1 MKVLLKLWN
10 IGDDEVANP
19 SYILAHGYGVTKSK
33 KLPISAKRTLEK
45 TVELMKKFP
54 SAKCIIF
61 DSNYFD
67 VPENFSGK
75 SEEYECALK
84 KKYLTSL
91 GADFSRI
98 NFGTDFKRSPLT
110 ICSTIQEIGLAI
122 FHFKLW
128 GDEVVSV
135 CDRAHARRVR
145 YIWKKSIHDWPWLV
159 KYKIIGVDGVWTKNM
174 PSKWQQS
181 DFRWLMCNVVGCLAY
196 AFLGI
201 NRFRKV
207 THKVK

>member
-1 MKVLLKLWN
+1 VIDLLKLWN

-19 SYILAHGYGVTKSK
+19 SYILAHGYGTTKNK
-33 KLPISAKRTLEK
+33 ELPISAKRVLEK

-61 DSNYFD
+61 DSNYFA
-67 VPENFSGK
+67 VPQKYTGK
-75 SEEYECALK
+75 SEEYECELK
-84 KKYLTSL
+84 KKYLASL

-98 NFGTDFKRSPLT
+98 IFGTDFKQVPLT
-110 ICSTIQEIGLAI
+110 ICSTVQEVGLAMS
-122 FHFKLW
+122 HFYLG
-128 GDEVVSV
+128 GDEVISV
-135 CDRAHARRVR
+135 CDRIHARRVR
-145 YIWKKSIHDWPWLV
+145 YILRKSLHNWLWLV

-181 DFRWLMCNVVGCLAY
+181 DFRWLLCNVVGCLGY
-196 AFLGI
+196 ALLGI
-201 NRFRKV
+201 DRLSKT